1 MTSSASS
8 LDQINLLNAGS
19 FAERG
24 YPWEEWALL
33 RREAP
38 VYWYERPGGESF
50 WAITRYRDIQRISR
64 DPETFSSDVQLFVA
78 ESEREAG
85 DDGGQGDE
93 AG

>member
-1 MTSSASS
+1 MTTSAAS

-38 VYWYERPGGESF
+38 VYWYER
-50 WAITRYRDIQRISR
+50 
-64 DPETFSSDVQLFVA
+64 
-78 ESEREAG
+78 AG
-85 DDGGQGDE
+85 R
-93 AG
+93 